1 MYIYDYKRDF
11 ENRNE
16 LLNFLDAVLPRG
28 KYHIRRWLK
37 PNGLL
42 VTFLTV
48 AIAQQCKEAIGM
60 HNLHMHCEFW
70 AERPIVDT
78 YDDLDEE
85 YGTKKK
91 SVEIGG
97 VKPKRL
103 PSYGK
108 KKEEEM
114 PLYYNPWS
122 ILDTDSSEEEEEEE
136 EEQ

>member
-1 MYIYDYKRDF
+1 
-11 ENRNE
+11 
-16 LLNFLDAVLPRG
+16 
-28 KYHIRRWLK
+28 
-37 PNGLL
+37 
-42 VTFLTV
+42 
-48 AIAQQCKEAIGM
+48 M
-60 HNLHMHCEFW
+60 HNLHMHVCCCWCCVLFFQCEFW

-108 KKEEEM
+108 KEEEEM

>member
-1 MYIYDYKRDF
+1 MYVAAGAAFYSSSASSGRSV
-11 ENRNE
+11 
-16 LLNFLDAVLPRG
+16 LLS
-28 KYHIRRWLK
+28 
-37 PNGLL
+37 
-42 VTFLTV
+42 
-48 AIAQQCKEAIGM
+48 
-60 HNLHMHCEFW
+60 
-70 AERPIVDT
+70 

-85 YGTKKK
+85 YETKKK

-136 EEQ
+136 Q